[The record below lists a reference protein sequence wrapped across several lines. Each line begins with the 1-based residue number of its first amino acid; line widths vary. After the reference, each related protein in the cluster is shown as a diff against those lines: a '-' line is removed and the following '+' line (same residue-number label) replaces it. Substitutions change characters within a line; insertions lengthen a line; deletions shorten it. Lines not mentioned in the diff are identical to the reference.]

1 LKRSP
6 FNLQTFSFS
15 IEKRQNTQTTSAGRS
30 SQLQSGAI
38 RDEPG
43 SSALINKGPAGVS
56 AYGLNHS
63 PLTQET
69 TQSDEM
75 NAANFC
81 RNLGMKSGFH
91 FPKLQRASN
100 GIDGVRSPASNRNL
114 NPKRLVIGPSKK
126 VSTFLRLDWKEFA
139 LRRDV

>member
-1 LKRSP
+1 MSQGLRLSSMRDLTESVLGAK
-6 FNLQTFSFS
+6 SF
-15 IEKRQNTQTTSAGRS
+15 TVDA
-30 SQLQSGAI
+30 
-38 RDEPG
+38 RD
-43 SSALINKGPAGVS
+43 N
-56 AYGLNHS
+56 
-63 PLTQET
+63 
-69 TQSDEM
+69 QSDQM

-81 RNLGMKSGFH
+81 RNLGMKSSFR
-91 FPKLQRASN
+91 FPKLERASN